1 MISRITLRVFISII
15 AAFGS
20 DYCFAQ
26 NTFLQDWKGTYEG
39 TMQVY
44 GRGKLQA
51 ELPVDLIIAEI
62 PNSNRLTW
70 KMTYYEPF
78 GIMVKD
84 YQMVLPTDQSN
95 RYIIDE
101 MDGTTLDCFAFGNSI
116 SSCFQVE
123 GLTICDTYI
132 KQGENI
138 YMELFGGKYRDESA
152 AEINSLEIQFLQ
164 TVNLQKMK

>member
-1 MISRITLRVFISII
+1 MISRITLRLLISII

-26 NTFLQDWKGTYEG
+26 NSFLQDWKGTYEG

-84 YQMVLPTDQSN
+84 YQMIPPSDGSN
-95 RYIIDE
+95 RFVLDE
-101 MDGTTLDCFAFGNSI
+101 LDGVTLDCFAYGNSI

-132 KQGENI
+132 KQGESI
-138 YMELFGGKYRDESA
+138 YMELFGGKYRDESV
-152 AEINSLEIQFLQ
+152 AEIKSLDIQFLQ